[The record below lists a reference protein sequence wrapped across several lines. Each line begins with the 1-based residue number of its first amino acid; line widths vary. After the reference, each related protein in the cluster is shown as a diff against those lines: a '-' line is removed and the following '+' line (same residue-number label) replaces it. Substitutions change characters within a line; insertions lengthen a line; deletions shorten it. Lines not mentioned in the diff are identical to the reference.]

1 MARVIAIDPGAA
13 RIGVAVSD
21 SARTMAFPRAFI
33 PRDERWVSALAA
45 LVRDEEADLVLIGV
59 PVTLSGDARAARAA
73 AHALREQIRAVLPTV
88 TVDFADERF
97 TTSIASSALREAGV
111 RARDQRASVDSAAAV
126 VLLQGYLDALA
137 R

>member
-21 SARTMAFPRAFI
+21 SARTMAFPRDFI
-33 PRDERWVSALAA
+33 ARTERWVSELAA
-45 LVRDEEADLVLIGV
+45 LVREEGADLVLIGV
-59 PVTLSGDARAARAA
+59 PVTLSGDARAAREA
-73 AHALREQIRAVLPTV
+73 AHALRDEIHAALPTV
-88 TVDFADERF
+88 AVDFADERF

-111 RARDQRASVDSAAAV
+111 RAREQRASVDSAAAV